1 VLADNLAELIADPW
15 AHTPDDD
22 YGQLSNEAL
31 H

>member
-1 VLADNLAELIADPW
+1 VENAPRFPHLHA
-15 AHTPDDD
+15 PDDD

>member
-1 VLADNLAELIADPW
+1 MENAPRFPHL
-15 AHTPDDD
+15 HTPDGD

>member
-1 VLADNLAELIADPW
+1 VENAPRFPHP
-15 AHTPDDD
+15 HTPDDD

>member
-1 VLADNLAELIADPW
+1 VENASRFPHP
-15 AHTPDDD
+15 HTPDDD

>member
-1 VLADNLAELIADPW
+1 MENAPRFPHP
-15 AHTPDDD
+15 HTPDDD